1 MQVDAGR
8 FPKAKEE
15 NWWLVVGEPK
25 TNKLIAIKRV
35 ALGKRSK
42 VKLEFAAPEEAG
54 SYSYL
59 LYFMCDSYLG
69 CDQEYELAFNV
80 KEAEDDS
87 DADGGDAEDADAM
100 QA

>member
-1 MQVDAGR
+1 VDAAR

-42 VKLEFAAPEEAG
+42 VKLEFAAPEETG
-54 SYSYL
+54 SYTYL

-69 CDQEYELAFNV
+69 CDQEYELSFDV
-80 KEAEDDS
+80 KEGEDDS
-87 DADGGDAEDADAM
+87 GGEEEDTENDAM
-100 QA
+100 KE